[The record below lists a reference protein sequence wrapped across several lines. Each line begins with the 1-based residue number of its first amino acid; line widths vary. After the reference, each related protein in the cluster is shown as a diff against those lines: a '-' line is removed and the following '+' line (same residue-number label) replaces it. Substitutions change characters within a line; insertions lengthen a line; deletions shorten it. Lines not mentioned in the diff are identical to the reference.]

1 LAAEVR
7 SVVLFH
13 YRAAPQI
20 LGENSNGIV
29 VVTFI
34 PDGEFL
40 LGIIEHSC
48 VGCTMCLMP
57 VKAKR

>member
-1 LAAEVR
+1 MR